1 MDMEELLGQIQAYTT
16 CQAQWQKSRQARAAP
31 PPGLSWGMES
41 KEQPPSPKQLPH
53 IGHLRLQPL
62 RTATSVPPGPTSSSP
77 NSPTSPNACVSLPV
91 LKQRNSCGS
100 GELQAADS
108 SRKSVVQQSGSYSS
122 LGGGGA
128 SLHSVFGPATENEAG
143 LGSPKA
149 KGTQG
154 GLLPALSL
162 PKHASAG
169 SSASSPNECAATEA
183 VSPEASAPQDSPR
196 RTRIAR
202 SKSSLLNSTGGDLI
216 SMFKPSHSSPAL
228 DIPDSAFSSG
238 ACTRADPAGASD
250 GYFRAR
256 QGPSRQLS
264 PTKTRVSIPGSN
276 LAEKALAS
284 GEHGSDAQPSQHAE
298 PQRRISN
305 VAGAEKGKRKSMV
318 RELLLRN
325 QGNRSK
331 VVSFRGA
338 SDLDKVVPSAPDG
351 GEQGSDPKISKDEQQ
366 QQQQQQGRHS
376 LLHEDSGR
384 RDNSEEPQEMSGP
397 DQGSAATWANE
408 DLSSSAD
415 VSVPEDED
423 ARQPGTTSSHRDPP
437 SPVHIEHLG
446 QQDRML
452 KYKQQI
458 NGFFLWIDIFS
469 LAHHQPCQTQ
479 HEEDVKVAV
488 AEAVS
493 MIKCIGRVILILGA
507 RMLALSRIWVLY
519 EIWSALKMK
528 RMLYTISLVEPA
540 SRRQPRI
547 LSQDSAAAPPEFI
560 MQGGALPGIFP
571 DVNLKASKAAVPLH
585 RLCILS
591 NWLAEVESPKHSAVS
606 LDIIA
611 ASIREGV
618 LTALVRE
625 QKRPFLVQSIYAGLQ
640 KCRWT
645 WRYKDQG
652 MQPLGRDVR
661 DTIDA
666 LQAFADMLFKREM
679 ETDPALQITQKGGDA
694 ELYLWQLIKF
704 ILRQLV
710 LTRDEPAWIIP
721 LKHYECIAERSFSS
735 RFSNDILSEMVRCV
749 GGAYDLGLLQQHLRT
764 TLRPTKARKG
774 S

>member
-1 MDMEELLGQIQAYTT
+1 M
-16 CQAQWQKSRQARAAP
+16 SFR
-31 PPGLSWGMES
+31 GMES

-162 PKHASAG
+162 PKTEGNSPLSSAAKSPEAHACPRARAHLPPIPFQLLCPRKLIPVLHACGEKELVNLMAMFKLAFLQHASAG

-423 ARQPGTTSSHRDPP
+423 ARQPGTTSSHR
-437 SPVHIEHLG
+437 
-446 QQDRML
+446 
-452 KYKQQI
+452 
-458 NGFFLWIDIFS
+458 
-469 LAHHQPCQTQ
+469 
-479 HEEDVKVAV
+479 
-488 AEAVS
+488 
-493 MIKCIGRVILILGA
+493 
-507 RMLALSRIWVLY
+507 
-519 EIWSALKMK
+519 
-528 RMLYTISLVEPA
+528 
-540 SRRQPRI
+540 
-547 LSQDSAAAPPEFI
+547 
-560 MQGGALPGIFP
+560 
-571 DVNLKASKAAVPLH
+571 
-585 RLCILS
+585 
-591 NWLAEVESPKHSAVS
+591 
-606 LDIIA
+606 
-611 ASIREGV
+611 
-618 LTALVRE
+618 
-625 QKRPFLVQSIYAGLQ
+625 
-640 KCRWT
+640 
-645 WRYKDQG
+645 
-652 MQPLGRDVR
+652 
-661 DTIDA
+661 
-666 LQAFADMLFKREM
+666 
-679 ETDPALQITQKGGDA
+679 
-694 ELYLWQLIKF
+694 
-704 ILRQLV
+704 
-710 LTRDEPAWIIP
+710 
-721 LKHYECIAERSFSS
+721 
-735 RFSNDILSEMVRCV
+735 
-749 GGAYDLGLLQQHLRT
+749 
-764 TLRPTKARKG
+764 
-774 S
+774 